1 MRLFSRIE
9 WIILQTSK
17 SWGAA
22 AKRYASAIRVSSP
35 VFFLGNTATTDKS
48 APKTPMAS
56 SVFLTCKTRLRFFP
70 CMDYRQNEMKTL
82 IVFINPPPLVEDPK
96 GFYLYK
102 THGYPL
108 DVSGGVKMHQNRRD
122 KNVWVF

>member
-35 VFFLGNTATTDKS
+35 VFFLGNTATTDES
-48 APKTPMAS
+48 AQTIPMDS
-56 SVFLTCKTRLRFFP
+56 SFFLTYQEPFAIFSMYKLSEKRDPNFKAKLTRWWAIEKEEF
-70 CMDYRQNEMKTL
+70 
-82 IVFINPPPLVEDPK
+82 
-96 GFYLYK
+96 G
-102 THGYPL
+102 
-108 DVSGGVKMHQNRRD
+108 
-122 KNVWVF
+122 